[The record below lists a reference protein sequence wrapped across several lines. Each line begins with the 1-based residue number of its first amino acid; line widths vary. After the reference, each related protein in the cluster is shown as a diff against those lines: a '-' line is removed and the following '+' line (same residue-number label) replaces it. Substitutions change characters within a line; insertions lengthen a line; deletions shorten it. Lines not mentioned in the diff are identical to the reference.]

1 MILNPKKPIPT
12 FISISVVL
20 LLCAIRLLRLD
31 FPERLERMTYDFRVR
46 QAAKSH
52 PIVATNFGFVSL
64 DEDSI
69 TFVQTNR
76 SFGYGLYWPRSVYGR
91 LVQELADQGAKLVA
105 LDVIFAELRPDHAAV
120 RMADNSYQDADDFFA
135 AELRHAGN
143 VILTTTHQKPTPLLF
158 ATNALALSII
168 SSAPDA
174 DGVLRRVRVFQDF
187 TNWHRAFRQ
196 VEADPAYGVDLSRA
210 RIEPR
215 QVVMPRVEGEDI
227 KIPLDEN
234 GNFDLTDFW
243 GEKLP
248 SGIPRKARPQVVE
261 RYWQM
266 GLVLGAQALGLDL
279 HNAVVDLPHGRI
291 ILPGAGGLQRVIP
304 VDADGYFYIDW
315 CIKMNHPQL
324 EKESVRTLL
333 AQSTTRL
340 KGQTNGLNN
349 LWHGRLAV
357 VGSGAVL
364 GNDLMDHG
372 ATPLEEDTFLASK
385 HWNVANSII
394 TGRFVRRAPVWV
406 ELGLIVLLGG
416 LAAFFTWEIRV
427 LLGSIL
433 VGLLVLAYLG
443 AASMVYAQSRYWIPI
458 VFPLAA
464 CVSNHIALAIWRVV
478 FEQTQ
483 RKRVKTVFSKL
494 VSSKIVDL
502 LLEEAE
508 ALALGGARREIT
520 VLFADVRGFTAFTEA
535 SQERVAEYVQTNKL
549 SGAAAELCYEE
560 QARETLKTVN
570 LYLGLIADVIKKHD
584 GVLDKFMGDCVMA
597 FWGAPSPTPTP
608 MQRHAASGVRAAI
621 EAQRAIYEIN
631 KTRATENKQR
641 QLENVARLSAGL
653 PLKPMLAVLLLG
665 TGINTGMATA
675 GLMGSSGEEGQNYT
689 VFGREVN
696 LASRLESTSGRGR
709 IYIGETTYL
718 HLRRDDPE
726 LAKTCIELPPK
737 DLKGFRIAVKV
748 YEVPWLPPGAPP
760 FDEEFSFA
768 ASTDATM
775 VKGFVQRS

>member
-1 MILNPKKPIPT
+1 MMLKPFKRIPSL
-12 FISISVVL
+12 IAISVVL
-20 LLCAIRLLRLD
+20 LLCAIRLLCLD

-91 LVQELADQGAKLVA
+91 LVQELAAQGAKLVA

-215 QVVMPRVEGEDI
+215 QVVMPKVEGEDI

-291 ILPGAGGLQRVIP
+291 ILPGAGGLQR
-304 VDADGYFYIDW
+304 
-315 CIKMNHPQL
+315 
-324 EKESVRTLL
+324 
-333 AQSTTRL
+333 
-340 KGQTNGLNN
+340 
-349 LWHGRLAV
+349 
-357 VGSGAVL
+357 
-364 GNDLMDHG
+364 
-372 ATPLEEDTFLASK
+372 
-385 HWNVANSII
+385 
-394 TGRFVRRAPVWV
+394 
-406 ELGLIVLLGG
+406 
-416 LAAFFTWEIRV
+416 
-427 LLGSIL
+427 
-433 VGLLVLAYLG
+433 
-443 AASMVYAQSRYWIPI
+443 
-458 VFPLAA
+458 
-464 CVSNHIALAIWRVV
+464 
-478 FEQTQ
+478 
-483 RKRVKTVFSKL
+483 
-494 VSSKIVDL
+494 
-502 LLEEAE
+502 
-508 ALALGGARREIT
+508 
-520 VLFADVRGFTAFTEA
+520 
-535 SQERVAEYVQTNKL
+535 
-549 SGAAAELCYEE
+549 
-560 QARETLKTVN
+560 
-570 LYLGLIADVIKKHD
+570 
-584 GVLDKFMGDCVMA
+584 
-597 FWGAPSPTPTP
+597 
-608 MQRHAASGVRAAI
+608 
-621 EAQRAIYEIN
+621 
-631 KTRATENKQR
+631 
-641 QLENVARLSAGL
+641 
-653 PLKPMLAVLLLG
+653 
-665 TGINTGMATA
+665 
-675 GLMGSSGEEGQNYT
+675 
-689 VFGREVN
+689 
-696 LASRLESTSGRGR
+696 
-709 IYIGETTYL
+709 
-718 HLRRDDPE
+718 
-726 LAKTCIELPPK
+726 
-737 DLKGFRIAVKV
+737 
-748 YEVPWLPPGAPP
+748 
-760 FDEEFSFA
+760 
-768 ASTDATM
+768 
-775 VKGFVQRS
+775 